1 VKIALVGLGKL
12 GAVMAAVLA
21 ERGHTVTGADRNVS
35 VVEKVNQGR
44 APVAEPG
51 LEELIAANRDRLRAT
66 SDTEEAVAGAEVVF
80 IVTPTPSDPEGTFSL
95 RWVLEAAEAVARAL
109 CKASGFPVVAVTSTV
124 MPGDTGGRIL
134 PLLED
139 VSGKR
144 CGIDFGLCYNPE
156 FIALGSVI
164 RDFLNPDMVL
174 IGESDMRSGQI
185 LEDLYRSVCANRPA
199 VARMNFVNAE
209 LTKLCVNTFVTTR
222 ISYANMLAEVCERLP
237 GADAGVV
244 TQALGLDSRIGA
256 KYLKGALGYGGP
268 CFPRDNAAFAA
279 MARALGVDPALPEA
293 TDQINRR
300 QVLRVADLI
309 LRLLPSGGTVGI
321 LGLAYKPD
329 TNVVEESQ
337 GVQLAQCLA
346 ARGVPVLA
354 YDPAAMEEAR
364 NVLNSRVRLCASM
377 AECAQGAD
385 VLVIATPWEAFRGL
399 GPEHLNCRTGQ
410 PVVLDCWRL
419 LPPERFE
426 GRALW
431 ITLGRGPRAASVV
444 GSAAS

>member
-1 VKIALVGLGKL
+1 MKIAVVGLGKL

-21 ERGHTVTGADRNVS
+21 ERGHTVTGADRNGS
-35 VVEKVNQGR
+35 VVDKVNQGR

-51 LEELIAANRDRLRAT
+51 LEELLRRNRERLRAT
-66 SDTEEAVAGAEVVF
+66 PDTEMAVAGADVVF
-80 IVTPTPSDPEGTFSL
+80 IVTPTPSGPDGMFSVHL
-95 RWVLEAAEAVARAL
+95 VLEASEAIGRAL
-109 CKASGFPVVAVTSTV
+109 RNATGFPVVAVTSTV
-124 MPGDTGGRIL
+124 MPGHTGGRIL
-134 PLLED
+134 PLLES

-144 CGIDFGLCYNPE
+144 CGVDFGLCYNPE

-164 RDFLNPDMVL
+164 RDFMNPDMIL
-174 IGESDMRSGQI
+174 IGESDARSGQI
-185 LEDLYRSVCANRPA
+185 LEELYRGVCTNRPA

-209 LTKLCVNTFVTTR
+209 LTKLCVNTFVTTK

-237 GADAGVV
+237 DADAGVV
-244 TQALGLDSRIGA
+244 TQALGLDSRIGP

-279 MARALGVDPALPEA
+279 MARALGVEPALPEA
-293 TDQINRR
+293 TDRVNRR
-300 QVLRVADLI
+300 QVHRVADLI
-309 LRLLPSGGTVGI
+309 LRLLPPGGTAGM

-337 GVQLAQCLA
+337 GMLIAQCLA
-346 ARGVPVLA
+346 ERGVPVIA
-354 YDPAAMEEAR
+354 YDPAAMEAAR
-364 NVLNSRVRLCASM
+364 RVLDSRVRLCSSM
-377 AECAQGAD
+377 EECAQGAD

-410 PVVLDCWRL
+410 PIVLDCWRL
-419 LPPERFE
+419 LSPERFE

-431 ITLGRGPRAASVV
+431 VTLGRGPGGEAVAC
-444 GSAAS
+444 SAVN